1 MAPGCLR
8 TLLCLVE
15 VTREVGEEEEEGE
28 GVRRGR
34 RGVGMEEM
42 VRNRLFP
49 SADEVS
55 AFSLQFGS
63 LPEEEEE
70 GKGSQSSIP
79 PCIYIY
85 TSTPFSHFHTSYFHS
100 HT

>member
-15 VTREVGEEEEEGE
+15 VTREVGEEGEEE

-42 VRNRLFP
+42 VRSRLFP
-49 SADEVS
+49 SAEEVS

-70 GKGSQSSIP
+70 EEEGTHSSIP
-79 PCIYIY
+79 PYSDLFIHSIL
-85 TSTPFSHFHTSYFHS
+85 PFPYFHS